1 MNKSK
6 KWASALAIALA
17 SSSAVSIIAA
27 TTTVNPITNII
38 NGTKNTIGAQKAKEI
53 ALNHANLK
61 ANDVFFTKAKL
72 DYDDHVA
79 VYEVEFFYNNT
90 EYDYEI
96 IASNGQIKEFK
107 TEAHNSNIID
117 NIISN
122 TPNNSQQ
129 TIGAQKAKEIALSHA
144 NLKADDVFFTKAK
157 LDYDDSTAIYEVEF
171 FYNNTEYDYEI
182 IASNGQVKEFKT
194 EAQKSNTT
202 NKVTPPSTSLP
213 NENNTSNNTS
223 TNAITLDKAKQI
235 ALNHANLSAGNVSF
249 KKAKLDYD
257 DGIKIYEIEFYY
269 NGIEYN
275 YEINAADGN
284 ILEFD
289 IDRD

>member
-61 ANDVFFTKAKL
+61 AN
-72 DYDDHVA
+72 
-79 VYEVEFFYNNT
+79 
-90 EYDYEI
+90 
-96 IASNGQIKEFK
+96 
-107 TEAHNSNIID
+107 
-117 NIISN
+117 
-122 TPNNSQQ
+122 
-129 TIGAQKAKEIALSHA
+129 
-144 NLKADDVFFTKAK
+144 DVFFTKAK